1 MISLS
6 RFCIALTLSF
16 GFFHTALASNENI
29 SPEASSGLENKSAQT
44 ATQAMVVAAN
54 PLASQ
59 VGLQM
64 LKAGG
69 SAADAAIAVQLMLNL
84 VEPQSSG
91 IGGGAFAVW
100 FDGSKQALTTF
111 DGRETAPMAATPALF
126 LKDDGEPLKFYDAVV
141 GGRSVGTPG
150 TLALLK
156 KLHERA
162 GKLPWASLFTPTI
175 ELARTGFPLSPRL
188 HTMLEWDAGRLLQS
202 PAAQD
207 LYFANDVPLP
217 IGTILR
223 NPAFAD
229 TLELIASE
237 GIEPF
242 YEGSLAEEIVASVQK
257 HPTNPGKLSK
267 SDLSSYQVIE
277 RLPVCG
283 DYRGKSVCGMGPPSS
298 GALTVAQILGILNHF
313 DLSKPDVTSFHL
325 LAEASRLAFADR
337 GLYMAD
343 ADFVS
348 VPMQG
353 LVDPSYLKQRAA
365 LIDPQ
370 RAAEEAAKPGTP
382 PMEKESSME
391 LHGDE
396 SIELPSTSHFSIVDS
411 DGNAI
416 SVTTSIE
423 NGFGSRIMVGG
434 FLLNNEL
441 TDFSFRAEK
450 NGKIVANRL
459 QPGKRPRSSMS
470 PTIVLN
476 EDGSLHSLLGSP
488 GGSRIIG
495 FVTQAVIALLDW
507 GMSPQEAASMG
518 HIINRNWVTEL
529 EEGSPMMDFK
539 AELEAMGHTVKPY
552 QHTSGLHII
561 KLDNSTLIGGA
572 DPRREG
578 QVLGY

>member
-1 MISLS
+1 
-6 RFCIALTLSF
+6 
-16 GFFHTALASNENI
+16 
-29 SPEASSGLENKSAQT
+29 
-44 ATQAMVVAAN
+44 
-54 PLASQ
+54 
-59 VGLQM
+59 
-64 LKAGG
+64 
-69 SAADAAIAVQLMLNL
+69 
-84 VEPQSSG
+84 
-91 IGGGAFAVW
+91 
-100 FDGSKQALTTF
+100 
-111 DGRETAPMAATPALF
+111 
-126 LKDDGEPLKFYDAVV
+126 
-141 GGRSVGTPG
+141 
-150 TLALLK
+150 
-156 KLHERA
+156 
-162 GKLPWASLFTPTI
+162 
-175 ELARTGFPLSPRL
+175 
-188 HTMLEWDAGRLLQS
+188 
-202 PAAQD
+202 
-207 LYFANDVPLP
+207 
-217 IGTILR
+217 
-223 NPAFAD
+223 
-229 TLELIASE
+229 
-237 GIEPF
+237 
-242 YEGSLAEEIVASVQK
+242 
-257 HPTNPGKLSK
+257 
-267 SDLSSYQVIE
+267 
-277 RLPVCG
+277 
-283 DYRGKSVCGMGPPSS
+283 
-298 GALTVAQILGILNHF
+298 
-313 DLSKPDVTSFHL
+313 
-325 LAEASRLAFADR
+325 
-337 GLYMAD
+337 
-343 ADFVS
+343 
-348 VPMQG
+348 
-353 LVDPSYLKQRAA
+353 
-365 LIDPQ
+365 
-370 RAAEEAAKPGTP
+370 
-382 PMEKESSME
+382 MEKESSME